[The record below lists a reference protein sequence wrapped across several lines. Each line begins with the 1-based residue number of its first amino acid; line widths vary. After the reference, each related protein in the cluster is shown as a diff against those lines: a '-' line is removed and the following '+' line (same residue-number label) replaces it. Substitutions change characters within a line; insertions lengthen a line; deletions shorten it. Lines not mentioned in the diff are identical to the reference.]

1 MGDALDDSLIRA
13 MKGVV
18 DDLYGHVHRVADL
31 AIAIGKEMSLDPAN
45 VKRLSLV
52 GILHDVGKIHI
63 DPAVLAK
70 PGPLDDMER
79 DHMRRHPEIGYAMIA
94 QKFDRRVA
102 EAILYHH
109 ERWDGFGYPFGLAGE
124 KIPLLSRIVLVA
136 DAFDA
141 ITSNRAYQAALPVDY
156 AINEI
161 VVNSGTQFDPA
172 VAEAFLALA
181 TRGDL
186 PAKTAP
192 TTKDVL
198 APT

>member
-1 MGDALDDSLIRA
+1 MDDSLIRA

>member
-1 MGDALDDSLIRA
+1 

-109 ERWDGFGYPFGLAGE
+109 ERWDGEGYPHRLRGE
-124 KIPLLSRIVLVA
+124 RIPLEARVLGVA
-136 DAFDA
+136 DVFDA
-141 ITSNRAYQAALPVDY
+141 MTSFRPYRPALSIEQALGELERFA
-156 AINEI
+156 
-161 VVNSGTQFDPA
+161 GTQFDPTL
-172 VAEAFLALA
+172 AELFVDGWR
-181 TRGDL
+181 RGSI
-186 PAKTAP
+186 AA
-192 TTKDVL
+192 
-198 APT
+198 